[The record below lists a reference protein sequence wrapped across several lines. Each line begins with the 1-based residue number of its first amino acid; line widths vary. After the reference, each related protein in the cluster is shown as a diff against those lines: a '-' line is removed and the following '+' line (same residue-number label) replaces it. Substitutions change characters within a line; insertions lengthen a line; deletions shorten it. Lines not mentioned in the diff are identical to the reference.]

1 MTVPITITMSID
13 IRGGAD
19 AVWPHLVEWEALPR
33 WMTEMRNVRV
43 LTSHREGVGVEA
55 TATVRI
61 GGFTTRDTVR
71 VTRWEPPA
79 ILEIAHLGWVRG
91 TGYMELSPTEGG
103 TRLFWREALVP
114 PWGILGRL
122 GLLLYRPLLA
132 RTFRRDLALLRSL
145 IEGG

>member
-1 MTVPITITMSID
+1 MTEPITITMSVD
-13 IRGGAD
+13 IGRGAD

-33 WMTEMRNVRV
+33 WMTEMRDVRV
-43 LTSHREGVGVEA
+43 LSTHREGIGVEA
-55 TATVRI
+55 AATVRV
-61 GGFTTRDTVR
+61 GGVSTRDRIR

-114 PWGILGRL
+114 PWGVVGRL
-122 GLLLYRPLLA
+122 GLLLYRPLLR

-145 IEGG
+145 AEGR